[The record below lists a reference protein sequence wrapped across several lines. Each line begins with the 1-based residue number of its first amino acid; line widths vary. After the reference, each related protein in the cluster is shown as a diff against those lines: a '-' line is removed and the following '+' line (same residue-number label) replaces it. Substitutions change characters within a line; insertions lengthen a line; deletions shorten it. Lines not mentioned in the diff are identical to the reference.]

1 MYPECM
7 SAWCIY
13 PRRIFIWSII
23 HDSWS
28 WYFWRWYPYVWFTH
42 PWFTDRLTIGRQ
54 LIGQESVGNFN
65 LVVALSCFA
74 WVALHGLRFMSC
86 IAWVALRGMHCIDL
100 RCLELRCIGL
110 HCIELHCIELHCI
123 ELRCIELHWV
133 ALPELRCLS
142 CVVWVIFGT
151 CFQMLDQNMFRVLLI
166 LQVLV
171 PGYLVLVPGY
181 MGCCLHQG
189 LHRKGK
195 VSSKCCIIIINNDL
209 WYIPMQCNTH
219 RYKTYDFKW
228 KMTLCK
234 HRLG

>member
-28 WYFWRWYPYVWFTH
+28 WYFWRWCPYVWFTH

-54 LIGQESVGNFN
+54 LIGQESVGNFT

-110 HCIELHCIELHCI
+110 HCIELHCIEL
-123 ELRCIELHWV
+123 RCIELHWV
-133 ALPELRCLS
+133 ALPELCCMSYIWHLLS
-142 CVVWVIFGT
+142 DARSEHVQGVAYTAGIGT
-151 CFQMLDQNMFRVLLI
+151 W
-166 LQVLV
+166 V
-171 PGYLVLVPGY
+171 PGIGTWVHGVLSASGSSSK
-181 MGCCLHQG
+181 GQG
-189 LHRKGK
+189 L
-195 VSSKCCIIIINNDL
+195 L
-209 WYIPMQCNTH
+209 
-219 RYKTYDFKW
+219 
-228 KMTLCK
+228 
-234 HRLG
+234 